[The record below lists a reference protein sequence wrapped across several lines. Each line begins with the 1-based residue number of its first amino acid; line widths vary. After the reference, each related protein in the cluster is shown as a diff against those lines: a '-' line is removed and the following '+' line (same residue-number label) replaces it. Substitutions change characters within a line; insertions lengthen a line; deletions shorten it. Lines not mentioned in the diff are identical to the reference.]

1 MGWTVFIVKYFD
13 LFSYLSQFVISIS
26 ILILCQTQ
34 KSSVIEKKETLIY
47 QGFEFDCSSLC
58 QTHDFI

>member
-34 KSSVIEKKETLIY
+34 KSSVIEKERNVDLS
-47 QGFEFDCSSLC
+47 GF
-58 QTHDFI
+58 